1 MTAGGS
7 PGRYDVIIVGAGSA
21 GCVLA
26 ARLSEEPGRSVLL
39 LEAGPDYPDESLLP
53 SDLASGLVP
62 TVSHDWE
69 YVSEPGLL
77 GRSLPLPR
85 ARVVG
90 GCSAI
95 NETIALRGTPADYDD
110 WAERDNSGWS
120 FAEVLPFF
128 RRLEQDLDFDD
139 EWHGSKVPIPLQ
151 RRPPHEM
158 TSVSA
163 AFLESCARLGHAGI
177 ADHNAPGAIGAGP
190 VPMNRVAGRRQS
202 TAVTYLARARER
214 PNLPRARPHRRPTS
228 TPPIKSTPVDR

>member
-95 NETIALRGTPADYDD
+95 NETIALRGTPRITTIGPSETIPAGRLPR
-110 WAERDNSGWS
+110 WSPSSAVWNRASTSTTSGTAARS
-120 FAEVLPFF
+120 LS
-128 RRLEQDLDFDD
+128 R
-139 EWHGSKVPIPLQ
+139 S
-151 RRPPHEM
+151 
-158 TSVSA
+158 SA
-163 AFLESCARLGHAGI
+163 AH
-177 ADHNAPGAIGAGP
+177 
-190 VPMNRVAGRRQS
+190 
-202 TAVTYLARARER
+202 
-214 PNLPRARPHRRPTS
+214 PT
-228 TPPIKSTPVDR
+228 K